1 MQIASEISDVQHRNA
16 ALRGHEDHEVIRRL
30 QLAQHVEV
38 LPRECLGRQ
47 RRIEETLLL
56 GLQPR
61 DFDAVA
67 LRLDLL
73 LLRDLVVDRLDDLR
87 RRLQIAQEKRRHGCD
102 PERRPARA
110 RLRHERGIDQ
120 RFHCVR
126 DLGALG
132 DVVDRVLHHGIAH
145 AFADRVADRA
155 VNLVFGADLGID
167 AGGLL
172 WVDLPANSR
181 VYGHSHLLAG
191 QRRDFLDLIPGK
203 RILLLT
209 RREEQY
215 PFTGDQ
221 VEEIAALSS
230 EQMGMTVD
238 AGIRWQ
244 IDPQQAPRIYTEIGT
259 EDQIHSAVR
268 NAIRKGVRDAMVQY
282 SINDIA
288 KRTQIAS
295 TMERL
300 VDSALVTQPRAGGPP
315 FRIATVTAFF
325 LRDLQPPAQVVQA
338 INNKIAQEQQVE
350 TERHRV
356 EVARLQAE
364 QQRLLNTTLTPEALT
379 RQYFDVLREL
389 KSSNNLVI
397 LVPTQGGIPMLNIGD
412 LRRNLRQP

>member
-1 MQIASEISDVQHRNA
+1 V
-16 ALRGHEDHEVIRRL
+16 LR
-30 QLAQHVEV
+30 
-38 LPRECLGRQ
+38 
-47 RRIEETLLL
+47 TLSY
-56 GLQPR
+56 
-61 DFDAVA
+61 VA
-67 LRLDLL
+67 LVLGVVVALGSA
-73 LLRDLVVDRLDDLR
+73 LVVVNPGEVGVRHAFGFVDPKPLLAVFASSRRGRRSSASRPVKSSIRLPGIRSRKSRRCPANKWNDR
-87 RRLQIAQEKRRHGCD
+87 RRGNSLAD
-102 PERRPARA
+102 RPAA
-110 RLRHERGIDQ
+110 
-120 RFHCVR
+120 
-126 DLGALG
+126 
-132 DVVDRVLHHGIAH
+132 
-145 AFADRVADRA
+145 
-155 VNLVFGADLGID
+155 
-167 AGGLL
+167 
-172 WVDLPANSR
+172 S
-181 VYGHSHLLAG
+181 
-191 QRRDFLDLIPGK
+191 
-203 RILLLT
+203 
-209 RREEQY
+209 
-215 PFTGDQ
+215 
-221 VEEIAALSS
+221 
-230 EQMGMTVD
+230 
-238 AGIRWQ
+238 
-244 IDPQQAPRIYTEIGT
+244 PRIYTEIGT

-288 KRTQIAS
+288 KRTKIAT
-295 TMERL
+295 TMEAL